1 MAKILAGKKLK
12 KLAIIIFVLVAA
24 FSAVQALKLFYRNT
38 YPVKYLNII
47 KTEAAK
53 NDLPVELVL
62 AVCYTESGFRADAV
76 SSVGA
81 RGVMQ
86 LTEETFNWVKTKLE
100 PNAATVYD
108 DMFHPETNIKYG
120 CKLLRLLF
128 DEFGTQSNV
137 LAAYH
142 AGWGS
147 VKKWLA
153 SDEYSNGVNVTNIP
167 FKDTKLY
174 VEKVAEVTILYKKLY
189 S

>member
-1 MAKILAGKKLK
+1 MPKILASKKLK
-12 KLAIIIFVLVAA
+12 KLAIIIFVLFAA
-24 FSAVQALKLFYRNT
+24 VFAVQAVKIFYRGA

-47 KTEAAK
+47 KAEAAK
-53 NDLPVELVL
+53 NDLPLELVL
-62 AVCYTESGFRADAV
+62 AVCYTESGFRPNAV

-100 PNAATVYD
+100 PDADTVYD
-108 DMFHPETNIKYG
+108 DMFNPEINIKYG

-128 DEFGTQSNV
+128 DEFGSQNNV

-153 SDEYSNGVNVTNIP
+153 SDEHSAGGRLTNIP
-167 FKDTKLY
+167 FKDTKMY
-174 VEKVAEVTILYKKLY
+174 VEKVAQVTVLYKKLY